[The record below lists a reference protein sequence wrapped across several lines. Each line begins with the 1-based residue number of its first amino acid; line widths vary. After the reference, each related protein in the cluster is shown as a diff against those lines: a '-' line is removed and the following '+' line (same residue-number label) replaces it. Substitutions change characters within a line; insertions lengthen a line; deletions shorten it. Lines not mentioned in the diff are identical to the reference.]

1 MTPKKDDKGKK
12 EKAKPDKKGE
22 AKGKKEAGKKTKAE
36 KVPEEKP
43 PSKDDFWTPPD
54 ASSATPSP
62 AEVPG
67 SNAPA
72 QAVDGESPASQF
84 VTPSAT
90 QVIPF
95 YYEQRPLDL
104 ALSASE
110 FHQKIQEYGLSK
122 VDIYLPSDEIPKELR
137 RFKTLPP
144 ESLDAFER
152 LLADK
157 PPIIKKRI
165 LVILQYLYMVTSL
178 V

>member
-1 MTPKKDDKGKK
+1 M
-12 EKAKPDKKGE
+12 
-22 AKGKKEAGKKTKAE
+22 
-36 KVPEEKP
+36 
-43 PSKDDFWTPPD
+43 
-54 ASSATPSP
+54 
-62 AEVPG
+62 
-67 SNAPA
+67 
-72 QAVDGESPASQF
+72 
-84 VTPSAT
+84 TPSAT
-90 QVIPF
+90 EVIPF

-104 ALSASE
+104 TLSASE

-157 PPIIKKRI
+157 TPIVKKRI
-165 LVILQYLYMVTSL
+165 LIILQYLYMVTSL

>member
-1 MTPKKDDKGKK
+1 M
-12 EKAKPDKKGE
+12 EKA
-22 AKGKKEAGKKTKAE
+22 
-36 KVPEEKP
+36 PEEKKD
-43 PSKDDFWTPPD
+43 SKDAFWHPPNTD
-54 ASSATPSP
+54 SSAPSP
-62 AEVPG
+62 AEIPQVASSEPL
-67 SNAPA
+67 
-72 QAVDGESPASQF
+72 ASQF

-90 QVIPF
+90 EVIPF

-144 ESLDAFER
+144 ESLAAFER
-152 LLADK
+152 LMADK
-157 PPIIKKRI
+157 PPIFKKRI
-165 LVILQYLYMVTSL
+165 LIILQYLYMVTSL